1 LEENWN
7 MTFQLLK
14 AESRARGEK
23 NDCSVI
29 ALAASCDLSY
39 KDAHEILRKK
49 GRKAGRGMLT
59 HEILSAV
66 KDAGK
71 TYQDVTEIFK
81 RNYGKTVSNIENAGL
96 KETYLVITSGH
107 VLTMKDGKALDWTS
121 GRMHRVQ
128 SVYRIR

>member
-1 LEENWN
+1 
-7 MTFQLLK
+7 M
-14 AESRARGEK
+14 GER

-49 GRKAGRGMLT
+49 GRKTGKGVLT

-66 KDAGK
+66 TIAGK
-71 TYQDVTEIFK
+71 THQNVTEIFK
-81 RNYGKTVSNIENAGL
+81 RNFGNTVTKIENAGL
-96 KETYLVITSGH
+96 KETYLVLTSGH

-121 GRMHRVQ
+121 GRLHRVQ
-128 SVYRIR
+128 AVYRIR

>member
-1 LEENWN
+1 
-7 MTFQLLK
+7 MSFQLLK

-39 KDAHEILRKK
+39 KDAHEIFRKL
-49 GRKAGRGMLT
+49 GRKTGRGMT
-59 HEILSAV
+59 TSEILSAV
-66 KDAGK
+66 TIAGK
-71 TYQDVTEIFK
+71 THQNVTEIFK
-81 RNYGKTVSNIENAGL
+81 RNYGNTVAKIENAGL
-96 KETYLVITSGH
+96 KETYLVTTAGH